1 MTIIVNKDYAL
12 TMRSWMKSIGAAL
25 LVAFMAVGLYTI
37 YINWTNSGD
46 PANPNPTLT
55 REGEMGKI
63 KVVTSTNVWASV
75 VEIVGGEWVE
85 VTAIIDDPMQ
95 DPHSYEASARDQ
107 LAVSEADLVIANGGG
122 YDDFLTQLVEA
133 SEGERIFLKLV
144 EGEHIH
150 AGEAHAGE
158 AHSEEG
164 HGAEHGHD
172 HEHGNEHIWYELEM
186 VAKAADMI
194 KESIIELRPE
204 SSAAVTEKYDFFIS
218 ELANLEIRIEAVR
231 ERTQGTGF
239 LATEGVG
246 NLLLED
252 AGFTNQTPEALA
264 DAVEEETEVPA
275 TALKRAQDLIRNGL
289 IAVLV
294 VNQQVTDPVS
304 QQLERL
310 AISEGVPVLK
320 LSELITDPNQDYL
333 DWMASILDQLQEAV
347 Y

>member
-1 MTIIVNKDYAL
+1 
-12 TMRSWMKSIGAAL
+12 
-25 LVAFMAVGLYTI
+25 
-37 YINWTNSGD
+37 
-46 PANPNPTLT
+46 
-55 REGEMGKI
+55 
-63 KVVTSTNVWASV
+63 
-75 VEIVGGEWVE
+75 
-85 VTAIIDDPMQ
+85 
-95 DPHSYEASARDQ
+95 
-107 LAVSEADLVIANGGG
+107 
-122 YDDFLTQLVEA
+122 LVEA

-150 AGEAHAGE
+150 AGEAHAGD
-158 AHSEEG
+158 AHAGDAHTE
-164 HGAEHGHD
+164 EHGHD

-194 KESIIELRPE
+194 RESIVELRPE
-204 SSAAVTEKYDFFIS
+204 SASAITEKYDFFLA

-231 ERTQGTGF
+231 EKIQGTGF

-252 AGFTNQTPEALA
+252 AGFTNQTPQALA

-275 TALKRAQDLIRNGL
+275 TALKRAQDLLRNGL
-289 IAVLV
+289 ISLMV
-294 VNQQVTDPVS
+294 VNQQVSDPVS
-304 QQLERL
+304 EQLEKL
-310 AISEGVPVLK
+310 AVREGVPVLK

>member
-1 MTIIVNKDYAL
+1 
-12 TMRSWMKSIGAAL
+12 MRSWMKSIGAAL
-25 LVAFMAVGLYTI
+25 VVAFMAAGLYTI

-46 PANPNPTLT
+46 PLNPNPTLT

-133 SEGERIFLKLV
+133 SDGERIFLKLV

-150 AGEAHAGE
+150 AGEAHAGD
-158 AHSEEG
+158 AHAGDAHTE
-164 HGAEHGHD
+164 EHGHD

-194 KESIIELRPE
+194 RESIVELRPE
-204 SSAAVTEKYDFFIS
+204 SASAITEKYDFFIA

-231 ERTQGTGF
+231 EKIQGTGF

-252 AGFTNQTPEALA
+252 AGFTNQTPQALA

-275 TALKRAQDLIRNGL
+275 TALKRAQDLLRNGL
-289 IAVLV
+289 ISLMV
-294 VNQQVTDPVS
+294 VNQQVSDPVS
-304 QQLERL
+304 EQLEKL
-310 AISEGVPVLK
+310 AVREGVPVLK

>member
-1 MTIIVNKDYAL
+1 
-12 TMRSWMKSIGAAL
+12 MRSWMKSIGAAL

-158 AHSEEG
+158 AHSGEAHSEEG
-164 HGAEHGHD
+164 HGHEHGHD

-289 IAVLV
+289 ISVLV
-294 VNQQVTDPVS
+294 VNQQVTDQVS
-304 QQLERL
+304 EQLERL

>member
-1 MTIIVNKDYAL
+1 
-12 TMRSWMKSIGAAL
+12 MRSWMKSIGAAL
-25 LVAFMAVGLYTI
+25 VVAFMAAGLYTI

-150 AGEAHAGE
+150 AGEAHSEE

-164 HGAEHGHD
+164 HSEEHGHD

-204 SSAAVTEKYDFFIS
+204 ASAAVTDKYDFFIS

-231 ERTQGTGF
+231 ERIQGTGF

-289 IAVLV
+289 VVVLV

-304 QQLERL
+304 EQLERL
-310 AISEGVPVLK
+310 ATREGVPVLK

>member
-1 MTIIVNKDYAL
+1 
-12 TMRSWMKSIGAAL
+12 MRSWMKSIGAAL
-25 LVAFMAVGLYTI
+25 VVAFMAAGLYTI

-85 VTAIIDDPMQ
+85 VTAIINDPMQ

-164 HGAEHGHD
+164 HSEEHGHD

-204 SSAAVTEKYDFFIS
+204 SSAALTEKYDFFIS

-231 ERTQGTGF
+231 GTGF

-289 IAVLV
+289 ISVLV

-304 QQLERL
+304 EQLERL

-333 DWMASILDQLQEAV
+333 DWMANILDQLQEAV

>member
-1 MTIIVNKDYAL
+1 
-12 TMRSWMKSIGAAL
+12 MRSWMKSIGAAL
-25 LVAFMAVGLYTI
+25 VVAFMAAGLYTI

-164 HGAEHGHD
+164 HGEEHGHD

-186 VAKAADMI
+186 VAKGADMI

>member
-1 MTIIVNKDYAL
+1 
-12 TMRSWMKSIGAAL
+12 MRSWIKSIGAAL
-25 LVAFMAVGLYTI
+25 VVAFMAAGVYTL
-37 YINWTNSGD
+37 YINWTNSG
-46 PANPNPTLT
+46 NPLNPTPTLT
-55 REGEMGKI
+55 REGDMGKI

-150 AGEAHAGE
+150 AGEAGTGDAHA
-158 AHSEEG
+158 EEG
-164 HGAEHGHD
+164 HGEEHGHD

-194 KESIIELRPE
+194 RESIVELRPE
-204 SSAAVTEKYDFFIS
+204 SASAITEKYDFFIA

-231 ERTQGTGF
+231 ERIQGTGF

-252 AGFTNQTPEALA
+252 AGFVNQTPEALA

-275 TALKRAQDLIRNGL
+275 SALKRAQDLLRNGIVSL
-289 IAVLV
+289 MV
-294 VNQQVTDPVS
+294 VNQQVSDQVS
-304 QQLERL
+304 EQLETL
-310 AISEGVPVLK
+310 AVSEGVPVLK
-320 LSELITDPNQDYL
+320 LSELITEPNQDYL

>member
-1 MTIIVNKDYAL
+1 
-12 TMRSWMKSIGAAL
+12 MRSWIKSIGAAL
-25 LVAFMAVGLYTI
+25 VVAFMAAGVYTL
-37 YINWTNSGD
+37 YINWTNSG
-46 PANPNPTLT
+46 NPLNPTPTLT
-55 REGEMGKI
+55 REGDMGKI

-122 YDDFLTQLVEA
+122 YDDFITQLVEA

-150 AGEAHAGE
+150 AGEAGTGDAHA
-158 AHSEEG
+158 EEG
-164 HGAEHGHD
+164 HGEEHGHD

-194 KESIIELRPE
+194 RESIVELRPE
-204 SSAAVTEKYDFFIS
+204 SASAITEKYDFFLA

-231 ERTQGTGF
+231 ERIQGTGF

-252 AGFTNQTPEALA
+252 AGFVNQTPEALA

-275 TALKRAQDLIRNGL
+275 SALKRAQDLLRNGIVSL
-289 IAVLV
+289 MV
-294 VNQQVTDPVS
+294 VNQQVSDQVS
-304 QQLERL
+304 EQLETL
-310 AISEGVPVLK
+310 AVSEGVPVLK
-320 LSELITDPNQDYL
+320 LSELITEPNQDYL

>member
-1 MTIIVNKDYAL
+1 
-12 TMRSWMKSIGAAL
+12 MRSWIKSIGAAL
-25 LVAFMAVGLYTI
+25 VVAFMAAGLYTL
-37 YINWTNSGD
+37 YINWTNSG
-46 PANPNPTLT
+46 NPLNPTPTLT

-63 KVVTSTNVWASV
+63 NVVTSTNVWASV

-150 AGEAHAGE
+150 AGEAGTGDAHA
-158 AHSEEG
+158 EEG
-164 HGAEHGHD
+164 HGEEHGHD

-194 KESIIELRPE
+194 RESIVELRPE
-204 SSAAVTEKYDFFIS
+204 SASAITEKYDFFIA

-231 ERTQGTGF
+231 ERIQGTGF

-252 AGFTNQTPEALA
+252 AGFVNQTPEALA

-275 TALKRAQDLIRNGL
+275 SALKRAQDLLRNGIVSL
-289 IAVLV
+289 MV
-294 VNQQVTDPVS
+294 VNQQVSDQVS
-304 QQLERL
+304 EQLETL
-310 AISEGVPVLK
+310 AVSEGVPVLK
-320 LSELITDPNQDYL
+320 LSELITEPNQDYL

>member
-1 MTIIVNKDYAL
+1 
-12 TMRSWMKSIGAAL
+12 MRSWIKSIGAAL
-25 LVAFMAVGLYTI
+25 VVAFMAAGLYTL
-37 YINWTNSGD
+37 YINWTNSG
-46 PANPNPTLT
+46 NPLNPTPTLT

-150 AGEAHAGE
+150 AGEAGTGDAHA
-158 AHSEEG
+158 EEG
-164 HGAEHGHD
+164 HGEEHGHD

-194 KESIIELRPE
+194 RESIVELRPE
-204 SSAAVTEKYDFFIS
+204 SASAITEKYDFFIA

-231 ERTQGTGF
+231 ERIQGTGF

-252 AGFTNQTPEALA
+252 AGFVNQTPEALA

-275 TALKRAQDLIRNGL
+275 SALKRAQDLLRNGIVSL
-289 IAVLV
+289 MV
-294 VNQQVTDPVS
+294 VNQQVSDQVS
-304 QQLERL
+304 EQLETL
-310 AISEGVPVLK
+310 AVSEGVAVLK
-320 LSELITDPNQDYL
+320 LSELITEPNQDYL